1 MTTLEAETTDVN
13 MVTQAL
19 VEEVFFALGLSKTG
33 VACKTFGWIIRPIA
47 KRLAEMLVPFD
58 QDLGKYGTQ
67 VATRNFIAYF
77 VKEVKARGAE
87 LVPALGPLIVASNH
101 PGAYDSIAIISQIP
115 RPDVKV
121 IISDIPFF
129 KHMPNS
135 RQRVFYATSE
145 PSSRMNT
152 VRASIRHLQ
161 EGGCLVIFATGLIDP
176 DPEVWGEAEARQHL
190 EHWSPSLELFLK
202 KVPQT
207 KLVVTIASGVLDPGW
222 AESRLTRIV
231 KPGID
236 RRRLAEFGQVISQLL
251 RPGKKLYTP
260 HISFATPVTRGELE
274 AQGDAIMTRIISRA
288 KALLKEHMAY
298 PWLSENTGSYS

>member
-13 MVTQAL
+13 MVTQDL

-87 LVPALGPLIVASNH
+87 SIPTLGPLIVASNH
-101 PGAYDSIAIISQIP
+101 PGAYDSIAIISKIP
-115 RPDVKV
+115 RPDVNV

-129 KHMPNS
+129 KYMPNS
-135 RQRVFYATSE
+135 RKHVFYATSE

-152 VRASIRHLQ
+152 VRASIRHRE

-222 AESRLTRIV
+222 AESPITHIV

-251 RPGKKLYTP
+251 RPGHKLYTP
-260 HISFATPVTRGELE
+260 HLSFDPPVTLDDLGRSKGEV
-274 AQGDAIMTRIISRA
+274 MPNIISRA
-288 KALLKEHMAY
+288 KALLTDHMRFV
-298 PWLSENTGSYS
+298 G

>member
-1 MTTLEAETTDVN
+1 MAIPETENTNVE
-13 MVTQAL
+13 MVTTRL

-33 VACKTFGWIIRPIA
+33 FAFRNFGWMLRPIA
-47 KRLAEMLVPFD
+47 KRLADMFVPFD
-58 QDLGKYGTQ
+58 QDLGKYGSQ
-67 VATRNFIAYF
+67 VATRNFITYF
-77 VKEVKARGAE
+77 VKEVKAHGAE
-87 LVPALGPLIVASNH
+87 TIPTSGPVVVTSNH
-101 PGAYDSIAIISQIP
+101 PGAYDSIAIISKIP

-129 KHMPNS
+129 KYMPNS

-176 DPEVWGEAEARQHL
+176 DPDVWGEAEARQHL

-222 AESRLTRIV
+222 AESRLTHIV

-260 HISFATPVTRGELE
+260 HISFAPSVTMGELGGGKGE
-274 AQGDAIMTRIISRA
+274 PLKNIIIRA
-288 KALLKEHMAY
+288 KTLLHEHMKTA
-298 PWLSENTGSYS
+298 W